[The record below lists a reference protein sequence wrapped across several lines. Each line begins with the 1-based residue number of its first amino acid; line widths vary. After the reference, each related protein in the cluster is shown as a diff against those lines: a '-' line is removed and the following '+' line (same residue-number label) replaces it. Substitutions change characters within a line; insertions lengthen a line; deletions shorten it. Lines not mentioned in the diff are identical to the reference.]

1 MLHRHLLAQN
11 FLPGRSSWLLL
22 SLVFLPNL
30 CGREDTSQTPQTFRV
45 TNGTLQPI
53 VGLKCP
59 THLILVWGRCELIL
73 PSRKSNGFK
82 WSLKSSVGGATLAAA
97 VPDKFLLA
105 TPPREPGARP
115 PQEPHHDRHL
125 ETRLMPNMQFGLHLV
140 VLTHSIWWDP
150 SLMGNHPGNISLK
163 LRIVKMKIVFFGVW
177 QQKGKFKVPRCEKER
192 WEQGAL
198 EMEGRLG
205 EFRER
210 GNLAAEE
217 CHVGKT

>member
-53 VGLKCP
+53 VGLKSP

-82 WSLKSSVGGATLAAA
+82 WSLKSSVGGAALAAA

-125 ETRLMPNMQFGLHLV
+125 ETGWC
-140 VLTHSIWWDP
+140 LT
-150 SLMGNHPGNISLK
+150 
-163 LRIVKMKIVFFGVW
+163 
-177 QQKGKFKVPRCEKER
+177 C
-192 WEQGAL
+192 
-198 EMEGRLG
+198 
-205 EFRER
+205 
-210 GNLAAEE
+210 NLD
-217 CHVGKT
+217 CTWYWHTLYYG